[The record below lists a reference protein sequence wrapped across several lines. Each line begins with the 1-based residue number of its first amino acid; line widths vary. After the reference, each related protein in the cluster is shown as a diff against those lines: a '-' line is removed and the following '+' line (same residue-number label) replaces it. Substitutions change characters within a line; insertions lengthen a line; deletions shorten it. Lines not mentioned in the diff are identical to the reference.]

1 MFGPGGSDIGALRG
15 DPHPRAEAQ
24 LGEDVRDVALDR
36 PQRDLQPPGRHSRRS
51 TQRSGRDPTGRA
63 GPGSAGPHQQE
74 DEERVAAARSRTAE
88 GSAERHAPSRSRTS
102 SPTSTGS
109 MGGRTWQGAETA
121 GGVERRAYARRRG
134 RPIDAVSSRGRR
146 RRTAGPAQ
154 PGTRGPPVRR
164 RSQPGGCRP
173 AGRQQLCGDREAVPQ
188 AAVVPTRAGHHVVG
202 DEGISGQPVQ
212 QDTPGTVGTQVRYR
226 PGSTDR
232 GLDVSG
238 SAGGPPATRTRAA
251 RSAAAR
257 AAGSASWR
265 RPPRR
270 SGPSRAV
277 R

>member
-15 DPHPRAEAQ
+15 DLRPGAEVE
-24 LGEDVRDVALDR
+24 LGEDVRDAALDR
-36 PQRDLQPPGRHSRRS
+36 PRRDLQPPGRHSRRS

-88 GSAERHAPSRSRTS
+88 GSAERHAPSRSRTC

-109 MGGRTWQGAETA
+109 MGGRTWQATETA
-121 GGVERRAYARRRG
+121 EGVERLAHARRRG
-134 RPIDAVSSRGRR
+134 RPIDAVSNRGRR
-146 RRTAGPAQ
+146 RAHSRTGPAWHQ
-154 PGTRGPPVRR
+154 GSTCALARRTTWPATRGSAGSRSSRTPRHRR
-164 RSQPGGCRP
+164 NPG
-173 AGRQQLCGDREAVPQ
+173 
-188 AAVVPTRAGHHVVG
+188 
-202 DEGISGQPVQ
+202 S
-212 QDTPGTVGTQVRYR
+212 YR

-251 RSAAAR
+251 PSAAAP

-270 SGPSRAV
+270 SGPPRAV

>member
-15 DPHPRAEAQ
+15 DLRPGAEVE

-36 PQRDLQPPGRHSRRS
+36 PRRDLQPPGRHSRRS

-88 GSAERHAPSRSRTS
+88 TRCP
-102 SPTSTGS
+102 
-109 MGGRTWQGAETA
+109 A
-121 GGVERRAYARRRG
+121 GGVVDAQQDRPRLAPGFHLCAGEVSRVGAVRRG
-134 RPIDAVSSRGRR
+134 ASS
-146 RRTAGPAQ
+146 
-154 PGTRGPPVRR
+154 
-164 RSQPGGCRP
+164 CDH
-173 AGRQQLCGDREAVPQ
+173 CEAVPQ
-188 AAVVPTRAGHHVVG
+188 AAVVPTRAGHHVAG
-202 DEGISGQPVQ
+202 DEGIGRQPVQ
-212 QDTPGTVGTQVRYR
+212 QDTAGTVGTQVWYR

-257 AAGSASWR
+257 AADSASWR

>member
-1 MFGPGGSDIGALRG
+1 MCGTWLWT
-15 DPHPRAEAQ
+15 
-24 LGEDVRDVALDR
+24 VRSETYSR
-36 PQRDLQPPGRHSRRS
+36 RDGTRVVRHSDPVATRPDEQAPGLQVPISRR
-51 TQRSGRDPTGRA
+51 TKSGSPRLGR
-63 GPGSAGPHQQE
+63 
-74 DEERVAAARSRTAE
+74 ERRR

-121 GGVERRAYARRRG
+121 EGVERRAYARRRG

-212 QDTPGTVGTQVRYR
+212 QDTHGAVGTRVRYR

-251 RSAAAR
+251 R
-257 AAGSASWR
+257 
-265 RPPRR
+265 
-270 SGPSRAV
+270 
-277 R
+277 

>member
-15 DPHPRAEAQ
+15 DPHPGAEAQ

-36 PQRDLQPPGRHSRRS
+36 PRRDLQPPGRHSRRS

-88 GSAERHAPSRSRTS
+88 GSAERHALSRSRTCS
-102 SPTSTGS
+102 RRPPGPWV
-109 MGGRTWQGAETA
+109 GGRGRAPKPQRESSGGPTPGGGAGRSTRCPA
-121 GGVERRAYARRRG
+121 GGVVDAQQDRPSLAPGVHLCARAA
-134 RPIDAVSSRGRR
+134 
-146 RRTAGPAQ
+146 
-154 PGTRGPPVRR
+154 
-164 RSQPGGCRP
+164 
-173 AGRQQLCGDREAVPQ
+173 
-188 AAVVPTRAGHHVVG
+188 HHVAG
-202 DEGISGQPVQ
+202 DEGIGGQPVQ
-212 QDTPGTVGTQVRYR
+212 QDTSGTVGTQVRYR